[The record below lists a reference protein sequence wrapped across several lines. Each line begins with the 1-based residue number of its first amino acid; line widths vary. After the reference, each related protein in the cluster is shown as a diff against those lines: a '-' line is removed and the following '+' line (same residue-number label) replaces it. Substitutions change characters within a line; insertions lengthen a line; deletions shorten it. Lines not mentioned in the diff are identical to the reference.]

1 MNFFGFPLL
10 MKVTFYILQRY
21 EVRKCRW
28 ENAVN
33 RFALLRIAPNL
44 QPVKT
49 TIDQSL
55 PISIRAYIYVPTHGY
70 T

>member
-1 MNFFGFPLL
+1 
-10 MKVTFYILQRY
+10 MKVTFYILQRH
-21 EVRKCRW
+21 EVRKCCW
-28 ENAVN
+28 KNAN
-33 RFALLRIAPNL
+33 SLALHRIAPNL

-55 PISIRAYIYVPTHGY
+55 PVYICAYIYVPTHVY